1 MKSEDF
7 MKQYGHLSREALP
20 TEARQLLERDN
31 AIGQAYSRME
41 TQCKLLRLKKYEQ
54 APPSLEGRVLY
65 RVRTRLEAGDTAL
78 PGLRPGWG
86 YYALRV
92 AGWACAL
99 ALVLGV
105 YTQFMSPTRQPHV
118 AQQAPDI
125 NNQFKPIPTST
136 NSDWQ
141 VVREADGSTSYRQT
155 NTNLRL
161 PQPIPV
167 PVGNPVKP

>member
-1 MKSEDF
+1 MKSEEF

-20 TEARQLLERDN
+20 EEARQLLELDN
-31 AIGQAYSRME
+31 AIEQAYARME
-41 TQCKLLRLKKYEQ
+41 SQCKLLALKKYEQ
-54 APPSLEGRVLY
+54 PPPSLEGRVLY
-65 RVRTRLEAGDTAL
+65 RVRTRLEAGDTAQ
-78 PGLRPGWG
+78 PGPRPGWG
-86 YYALRV
+86 YYALHA

-105 YTQFMSPTRQPHV
+105 YARFMSPTQQPQV
-118 AQQAPDI
+118 TQQAPDI

-136 NSDWQ
+136 NGDWQ
-141 VVREADGSTSYRQT
+141 VVQEGDGSTSYRQT